1 MAANILAAAGLELN
15 HCDKHVN
22 AQDRLAVIASPALA
36 GHSSVAPEATE
47 HESEQLLGYRF
58 SVVDRGADT
67 LASKQHPVPPTRHVT
82 IRDLQGT
89 NTTGPRHLIK
99 SRVKRISKRLIQ
111 SKCCFMTAV
120 MQTEGLPTLCKK
132 VSTVGRHESRLT
144 TLCRSQSC
152 SSLPFGQQSL
162 PSPSCCLTRCCD
174 PKSALCVTSPRKQV
188 RLQLCSWSAHGI
200 YSRLWTQLRA
210 EACSQCTTLAV
221 LTSVCLDCGQTPI
234 YCRL

>member
-1 MAANILAAAGLELN
+1 MSQFLASVGRTASASQSAALYSAKLGTVESRDQMAANILAAAGLELN
-15 HCDKHVN
+15 HCNKHVN

-82 IRDLQGT
+82 IRNLQGT
-89 NTTGPRHLIK
+89 NTTGPRHLTK
-99 SRVKRISKRLIQ
+99 SRVKRISKHRIQ

-120 MQTEGLPTLCKK
+120 MQTEGLPTLSRK

-144 TLCRSQSC
+144 LNYTLSFTIMLKPTIWSTK
-152 SSLPFGQQSL
+152 STITKLL
-162 PSPSCCLTRCCD
+162 CD
-174 PKSALCVTSPRKQV
+174 PL
-188 RLQLCSWSAHGI
+188 L
-200 YSRLWTQLRA
+200 
-210 EACSQCTTLAV
+210 
-221 LTSVCLDCGQTPI
+221 
-234 YCRL
+234 